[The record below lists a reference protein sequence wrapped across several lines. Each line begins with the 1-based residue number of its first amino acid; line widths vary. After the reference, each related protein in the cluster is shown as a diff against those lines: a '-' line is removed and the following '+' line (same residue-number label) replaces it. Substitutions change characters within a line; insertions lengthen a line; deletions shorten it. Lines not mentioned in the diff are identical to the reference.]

1 MDDDESGLISYMEFA
16 GMVREELL
24 LGHKELPEKVLKAA
38 WLALDNDGSGRL
50 TAGEFG
56 AFMRLGTSD
65 LSEKAAL
72 RRERVHAANKRASE
86 QVKAERDQLLDR
98 DIATSMSGEPPA
110 SDEEVRLPLCPDCS
124 SPLHVLLCVPNLYSQ

>member
-72 RRERVHAANKRASE
+72 RRERVHSANWRTSQKVR
-86 QVKAERDQLLDR
+86 AERDKLLDR
-98 DIATSMSGEPPA
+98 GIATSMSGEPPA
-110 SDEEVRLPLCPDCS
+110 SDEEVRLRLCPKHTCWLP
-124 SPLHVLLCVPNLYSQ
+124 PLARAFGVF

>member
-56 AFMRLGTSD
+56 AFQSVGKEILGPFDQPHYVFKQSGPYGAVRGSGSHTSTPETTPR
-65 LSEKAAL
+65 SA
-72 RRERVHAANKRASE
+72 
-86 QVKAERDQLLDR
+86 
-98 DIATSMSGEPPA
+98 P
-110 SDEEVRLPLCPDCS
+110 
-124 SPLHVLLCVPNLYSQ
+124 